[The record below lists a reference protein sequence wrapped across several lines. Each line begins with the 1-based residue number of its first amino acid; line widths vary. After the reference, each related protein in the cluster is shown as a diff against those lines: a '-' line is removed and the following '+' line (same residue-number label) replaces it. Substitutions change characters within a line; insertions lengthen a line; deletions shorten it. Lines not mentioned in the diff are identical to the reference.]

1 MKERV
6 RMPTNIPEIIIFYID
21 LESTLIKPKKII
33 KTLENFVE
41 EKKEKIPNSTFST
54 FFYKQGDVPF
64 LSEETQD
71 PKTLVQQ
78 LKDDWKVRETSKSF
92 FENGLFYC
100 LSFLAEKASKKAGN
114 FRIIVLSDTPS
125 NKSSEYAEALMGL
138 VETVRNFPT
147 FIDIIRIGE
156 SKLYPDDVKLR
167 IISTITSGGLFY
179 VEDFKEFKST
189 FVGLAKNKTLPDLHE
204 GGQIIDD
211 DKKQYYE
218 NIAKPLEPAKATKE
232 SQCVICE
239 KKLCKYCED
248 EKDLM
253 KCPACGEIYHSCCSG
268 LYTWKYNIGLKHIF
282 RCLNCQSL
290 IRMDEDFVYEMN
302 GEAPPSAKKILSKE
316 ELEESTKEQETWEPE
331 KEEKPEEKDLVEKQ
345 KQQSEE
351 EKTPQSSD
359 NTTVKM
365 GLFGP
370 MRVAK
375 KGTSPKSDTPKEK
388 PEKTQDKTS
397 PVKKETKQ
405 GGSTSLAARRREGRT
420 RKSTGSSRIC
430 PMCSTP
436 IKPGQKTCPNCG
448 SPIH

>member
-1 MKERV
+1 
-6 RMPTNIPEIIIFYID
+6 MPSKIPEIIIFYID
-21 LESTLIKPKKII
+21 LESKLIKPKKIFKI
-33 KTLENFVE
+33 LENFIE

-71 PKTLVQQ
+71 SKTLVQQ
-78 LKDDWKVRETSKSF
+78 LKDDWKLRETSKSY

-179 VEDFKEFKST
+179 VEDVKEFKST

-204 GGQIIDD
+204 GGQIIDE

-218 NIAKPLEPAKATKE
+218 NIAKPLESAKMTKD

-239 KKLCKYCED
+239 KKICKYCED

-253 KCPACGEIYHSCCSG
+253 KCPACGEIYHSCCAG
-268 LYTWKYNIGLKHIF
+268 LYTWKYNIGLKHVF

-290 IRMDEDFVYEMN
+290 IRMKEDFVYEMN
-302 GEAPPSAKKILSKE
+302 GETPPSAKKTLSKE
-316 ELEESTKEQETWEPE
+316 ELEESTKEEETWSPE
-331 KEEKPEEKDLVEKQ
+331 KEEVEK
-345 KQQSEE
+345 EE
-351 EKTPQSSD
+351 EEQEEPKAKEGGEEPD
-359 NTTVKM
+359 NPSEDDTTVKM

-370 MRVAK
+370 MRVK
-375 KGTSPKSDTPKEK
+375 KKSDK
-388 PEKTQDKTS
+388 P
-397 PVKKETKQ
+397 KKEESKPTQTTKKPVNQ
-405 GGSTSLAARRREGRT
+405 QRVSKNQGASSLASRRRGGRVRKSRGGS
-420 RKSTGSSRIC
+420 KIC
-430 PMCSTP
+430 PICSKP